1 MKVVV
6 NRDNCIGCG
15 ACEALCPEVFQID
28 DEGLST
34 VINNEI
40 KEELNEKVTE
50 AIESCSTSAISREE
64 ESNEKVTEAI
74 ESCPTSAIA
83 EPSEE
88 ATENE

>member
-34 VINNEI
+34 AISEEI
-40 KEELNEKVTE
+40 KEELKEN
-50 AIESCSTSAISREE
+50 
-64 ESNEKVTEAI
+64 VTEAI
-74 ESCPTSAIA
+74 ESCPTSAITQ
-83 EPSEE
+83 ETCECGDDCQCGDDCDCKK
-88 ATENE
+88 ENE